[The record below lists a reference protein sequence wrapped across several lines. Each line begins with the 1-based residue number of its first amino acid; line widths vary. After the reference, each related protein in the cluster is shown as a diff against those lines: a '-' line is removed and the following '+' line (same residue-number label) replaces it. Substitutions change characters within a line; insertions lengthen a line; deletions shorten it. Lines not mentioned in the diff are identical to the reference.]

1 MVSQNDSPSPAA
13 ELSPMSAQK
22 VRTSTSMPGTALH
35 TVSVLEEEWGEET
48 AVNRHGTWWYAAFHY
63 VTAMVGAGV
72 LSLPYAMG
80 PGVLVLVLSW
90 GITLYTSWQLIQL
103 HEHVPGRR
111 FSRYHELG
119 QYAFGPKLGLWVV
132 LPQQLIV
139 QLGCDI
145 VYMVTGGKSLEKFA
159 DTVSSGAGTQFRQ
172 SFWIC
177 IFGAIHV
184 FLSQL
189 PNFDSVA
196 GVSLAAAIMSIGYS
210 TISWV
215 ACLARGRLPDVSYGY
230 RKAGETDA
238 MFRVF
243 SALGQISFTYAGH
256 VVLLEVQ
263 ATIPSSPE
271 KPSKVTMWRGSV
283 FAYLVAAACYFPTA
297 LIGYWAFGQDVDDNV
312 LISLGR
318 PALLVAAANLMVVVH
333 VIGSYQVYAMPVFH
347 MTETLLVEKFGFA
360 KTARLRLIARTTYV
374 VLTLFVAVTFPFFAD
389 LLGFFGGLAF
399 APSSFFVS
407 LELPCIIWLAIKK
420 PRKFS
425 LSWLA
430 NWGCIVLGLMVA
442 LVSMMGGLRN
452 IIVDAS
458 TYHFFG

>member
-13 ELSPMSAQK
+13 ELNPTSAQK
-22 VRTSTSMPGTALH
+22 
-35 TVSVLEEEWGEET
+35 VLEEEWEEET
-48 AVNRHGTWWYAAFHY
+48 AANRHGTWWYAAFHY

-72 LSLPYAMG
+72 LSLPYAMSYFGWG

-103 HEHVPGRR
+103 HEHVPGKR

-159 DTVSSGAGTQFRQ
+159 DIISSGAGTQFRQ

-230 RKAGETDA
+230 RKASETDA

-243 SALGQISFTYAGH
+243 SALGQTSFTYAGH

-347 MTETLLVEKFGFA
+347 MMETLLVEKFGFA

-374 VLTLFVAVTFPFFAD
+374 VLTLLVAVTFPFFAD

-399 APSSFFVS
+399 APNSFF
-407 LELPCIIWLAIKK
+407 LPCIIWLAIKK
-420 PRKFS
+420 PRRFS

-430 NWGCIVLGLMVA
+430 NWGCIVLGSMVA
-442 LVSMMGGLRN
+442 FVSMMGGLRN